1 MNSNYKWHE
10 LIWVNL
16 TATVGQREEK
26 KWKEKRIENWVSPG
40 VTPELRQGTVNT
52 VWSEQP
58 VRQEENKRVWYLESP
73 KNNMYKGER
82 MVTVLDTAYY
92 SSKVT
97 ENWTL
102 DSATHRSLWSEVCS
116 VVFDCLWPHGI
127 CSPWDSP
134 CRNTGVGSLSLL
146 QRIFPTQGSNTGAPY
161 CRRILYQL
169 NHKGSTR
176 ILGWIAYP
184 FSSRSSWPRNW
195 TRVSCIE
202 GGFFTNWAIMK
213 VHQLCSH
220 GCPKRSKQSAEFL

>member
-1 MNSNYKWHE
+1 MN
-10 LIWVNL
+10 VN
-16 TATVGQREEK
+16 R
-26 KWKEKRIENWVSPG
+26 KEKRIENWVSPG

-202 GGFFTNWAIMK
+202 GGFFTNWAIREA
-213 VHQLCSH
+213 LIT
-220 GCPKRSKQSAEFL
+220 